1 MADVVLVTGLSGF
14 IARHVA
20 LAFLAKGYSVRG
32 TARSAAK
39 AKKTVDALAAKG
51 ADPAR
56 LSVVEADLESDRGW
70 KEAVAGVAGVMHLA
84 SPFPLEGPADR
95 DALTPAAKGG
105 ALRVVDAALDAGV
118 PRIVLTSSMV
128 AVMYRPGR
136 PPEMTFTEKDWTDL
150 SWPLLS
156 AYVVSKTEAEKAAW
170 ARVAERGARERFTT
184 INPGFVLG
192 PALDRDFGASIELI
206 RLLLKGAYPAVP
218 PVAFP
223 VVDVR
228 DLAALHVAAFEKPA
242 TGGRRLLATAGP
254 LSLKEVGAILRK
266 ADPERARR
274 VPTLELPRPLVGLMA
289 RFDRR
294 LAGALQD
301 VGCRPS
307 VDVGY
312 VEALTG
318 VRFRSP
324 AEAVEA
330 TMRSLVEVGAV

>member
-39 AKKTVDALAAKG
+39 ARKTVDSLVAKG
-51 ADPAR
+51 ARRDRIA
-56 LSVVEADLESDRGW
+56 VVEADLESDKGW
-70 KEAVAGVAGVMHLA
+70 TEAVAGVAGVLHLA
-84 SPFPLEGPADR
+84 SPFPMENPKDR

-105 ALRVVDAALDAGV
+105 ALRVIDAALDAGV
-118 PRIVLTSSMV
+118 PRIILTSSMV
-128 AVMYRPGR
+128 AVMYRPNR

-156 AYVVSKTEAEKAAW
+156 AYVVSKTEAERAAW
-170 ARVAERGARERFTT
+170 ARVAERGAEARFTA

-192 PALDRDFGASIELI
+192 PALDKDFGTSIELI
-206 RLLLKGAYPAVP
+206 RLLMNGAYPAVP
-218 PVAFP
+218 PVVFP

-228 DLAALHVAAFEKPA
+228 DLAAMHVAAFERPE
-242 TGGRRLLATAGP
+242 TGGRRLLASAGP
-254 LSLKEVGAILRK
+254 MSLKEVARELRRTDHV
-266 ADPERARR
+266 AARR
-274 VPTLELPRPLVGLMA
+274 VPTLELPRALVGLMA
-289 RFDRR
+289 RFDPR

-301 VGCRPS
+301 IGCRPL
-307 VDVGY
+307 VDAAS

-318 VRFRSP
+318 VKLRPP
-324 AEAVEA
+324 AEAVAA
-330 TMRSLVEVGAV
+330 TLKSLVAVGAL